1 MRFDRHARFEG
12 INFTSRKESA
22 FARKLQR
29 EQEAL
34 PLFAEQI
41 ASEQRGWDEEKARRE
56 AASRQ
61 TLQNWRDLQAKHWRK
76 LRAAYYAM
84 DADTRARCREYMKA
98 WRGPC
103 NPVNFIYI
111 VEGFNGVREARNKE
125 LRERDRLLREEI
137 ERKLD
142 AEMHQQALLQA

>member
-1 MRFDRHARFEG
+1 MRFDRCARYEG
-12 INFTSRKESA
+12 MNFTSRKESA

-29 EQEAL
+29 EQDSL
-34 PLFAEQI
+34 PLFAAQI
-41 ASEQRGWDEEKARRE
+41 ASEQRGWDEEKIRRE
-56 AASRQ
+56 AIYRGSVQ
-61 TLQNWRDLQAKHWRK
+61 SWRDLQAKHWRK
-76 LRAAYYAM
+76 LRSAYYAM
-84 DADTRARCREYMKA
+84 DAETRVRCREYMLT

-111 VEGFNGVREARNKE
+111 VEGFNGVREARNKD

-142 AEMHQQALLQA
+142 AEMQQQALLQA

>member
-22 FARKLQR
+22 FGRKLQR

-76 LRAAYYAM
+76 LRASYYAM
-84 DADTRARCREYMKA
+84 DAETRSRCREYMKA